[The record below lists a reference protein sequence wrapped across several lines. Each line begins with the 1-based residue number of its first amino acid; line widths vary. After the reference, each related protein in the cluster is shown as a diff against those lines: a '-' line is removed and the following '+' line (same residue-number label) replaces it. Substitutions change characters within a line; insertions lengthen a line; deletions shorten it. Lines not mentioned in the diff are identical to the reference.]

1 MLSTHMVSLSSEA
14 STYCEPP
21 SSTPFTA
28 MLQSC
33 VVLLWKMVPLS
44 LLRTRQNPGCGLL
57 GGFNLY
63 VPIFSCKPLNFN
75 IALMEDSAQ
84 NGAPSLQMQNGFE
97 ASVQCV
103 LKIMFINRGVNIDV
117 TPSWKLNIRC
127 CYAAALLTQLFNM
140 QFLLGANQL
149 NPLLNDR
156 NLPVLLVSWL
166 KQGGSHVATSTQN
179 SSQSSGKPWRCLG
192 HGRSRLKSHGCCPRP
207 KLSIC
212 T

>member
-1 MLSTHMVSLSSEA
+1 
-14 STYCEPP
+14 
-21 SSTPFTA
+21 
-28 MLQSC
+28 
-33 VVLLWKMVPLS
+33 
-44 LLRTRQNPGCGLL
+44 
-57 GGFNLY
+57 
-63 VPIFSCKPLNFN
+63 
-75 IALMEDSAQ
+75 
-84 NGAPSLQMQNGFE
+84 
-97 ASVQCV
+97 
-103 LKIMFINRGVNIDV
+103 MFINRGVNIDV

-179 SSQSSGKPWRCLG
+179 SSQSSGKTLEVPWPWPKPSQIPRMLSASEAEHLHLTQPTKLLSCMSVGSTRQVKESGHEPAFLAAKLG
-192 HGRSRLKSHGCCPRP
+192 VFRSPDEFVDLACNLQHPFDNSSGVSDDLKRNLFFLLTAGPAAVQDKREPSARTLQ
-207 KLSIC
+207 K